1 MAKNQN
7 DRDISNKYIV
17 VSENEEWL
25 QRPISQK
32 FCDED
37 FLRIVLFYVLHSP
50 CKKSSYS
57 RVNLEDYGWK
67 NPWHKE
73 KFKEIIDGK
82 ANFNEK
88 SFRFTSAHKDFK
100 TLWIETEKPDNFYD
114 EISEE
119 FAVFSHAGESNPHL
133 DMLHHIRNSLA
144 HGRFTVKKHNKE
156 FYIFMEDV
164 REVYNQLAVNAR
176 IVLKKKTLLNW
187 IDIFECKSEEA
198 KKLCQD

>member
-1 MAKNQN
+1 MAKKQDN
-7 DRDISNKYIV
+7 RDISNEYIV
-17 VSENEEWL
+17 VSESVEWL
-25 QRPISQK
+25 QHPIPQK

-50 CKKSSYS
+50 CKKGSYS
-57 RVNLEDYGWK
+57 RINLEDYGWR
-67 NPWHKE
+67 NPWHKD
-73 KFKEIIDGK
+73 KFKEMINSK
-82 ANFNEK
+82 ANLNKE
-88 SFRFTSAHKDFK
+88 SFRFTSAQKDFK
-100 TLWIETEKPDNFYD
+100 ALWEDTEKSENFYD
-114 EISEE
+114 EFGEE

-144 HGRFTVKKHNKE
+144 HGRFTAKKHNKE
-156 FYIFMEDV
+156 FYMFMEDV
-164 REVYNQLAVNAR
+164 KEVNKQFTVNAR